1 MAFRCDMKLKVAF
14 VLALMQVTLKERD
27 LSLQGADFDI
37 AFKFSPVIKVLT
49 YMYIYAAL
57 FYISHT

>member
-1 MAFRCDMKLKVAF
+1 MAFRCDMKLKLAF

-49 YMYIYAAL
+49 YM
-57 FYISHT
+57 